1 ARALRVRRDR
11 APAVTGVLRARPKLG
26 LSLERGTPG
35 VPADDR
41 YHVVVDGSVVHSTR
55 VLTSAE
61 IVFDELA
68 EARSA
73 EARRGREREQAHY
86 TRQAVRSASSARRA
100 AQARKTGGRGGRGGV

>member
-1 ARALRVRRDR
+1 M
-11 APAVTGVLRARPKLG
+11 TGVLRARPKLG

-41 YHVVVDGSVVHSTR
+41 YHVVVDGAVVHSTR

-73 EARRGREREQAHY
+73 GARQRRAREQAHY
-86 TRQAVRSASSARRA
+86 TMQAVRSDSFARRT
-100 AQARKTGGRGGRGGV
+100 AQTRKSGGRGGRGGV